1 MPYFAA
7 AAFFLGV
14 CGDSKPNLP
23 FGLLFA
29 KDVRLCVEPF
39 ELVWACEWEWLCPWP
54 WLCALVLYS
63 AYGDRTAPY
72 SCPLMSDRRWWC
84 PDVGLLPS
92 STGERAL
99 RLGEGEGAVK

>member
-1 MPYFAA
+1 MSSAVRASGRSNNELPACQYQHQIQVIHNSYEDGGTGADSCTGENMPYLAA

-39 ELVWACEWEWLCPWP
+39 ELV
-54 WLCALVLYS
+54 
-63 AYGDRTAPY
+63 
-72 SCPLMSDRRWWC
+72 
-84 PDVGLLPS
+84 
-92 STGERAL
+92 
-99 RLGEGEGAVK
+99 